1 MYGNFKKDF
10 GKKVK
15 YYRTLANLSQEKLA
29 ERVGISVNTVSYIEH
44 GKNSISFS
52 KLPALCRAL
61 SIEPHQLFIDIECE
75 NENKIEKINK
85 ILKIATPRQL
95 NIIQNL
101 IVNILD
107 MK

>member
-1 MYGNFKKDF
+1 MYANFKKNF

-15 YYRTLANLSQEKLA
+15 YYRTLSNLSQEKLA

-52 KLPALCRAL
+52 KLPALCEAL
-61 SIEPHQLFIDIECE
+61 SIEPHQLFIDIESIDC
-75 NENKIEKINK
+75 NNRIEKINK
-85 ILKIATPRQL
+85 FLKAATPRQL

-101 IVNILD
+101 IANILD
-107 MK
+107 M